1 MSLFLDD
8 PGVSMDRKFFEAT
21 PKTLKKLAPEYKK
34 YEHVVKVFDVKKNEL
49 KIAADI
55 LSQKVVCY
63 FG

>member
-1 MSLFLDD
+1 
-8 PGVSMDRKFFEAT
+8 MDQKFFET
-21 PKTLKKLAPEYKK
+21 IPKTLKKLAPEYKK

-55 LSQKVVCY
+55 LSQKVICY